1 MEGNKEGIHSGF
13 EMEVNA
19 PYSLNYL
26 IAVQNIYLNSKNKE
40 RERPLFPYVDGSKW
54 GILDVDF
61 EKTFTEVWTEA
72 IDKNSQSSLYDHNGV
87 FDFDKDLYQKLF
99 ENNETGAFGYSESIK
114 FFQTWWSGVFG
125 KIAIESV
132 IDEDRMNKVYREL
145 STSIDTNKRLRV
157 HLIYDRPLSTLKCEG
172 PWYAVLPIED
182 IFIPKKRPEVLSN
195 LLKCCKA
202 I

>member
-1 MEGNKEGIHSGF
+1 MEHIQEGVHSGF
-13 EMEVNA
+13 EMEVNG

-26 IAVQNIYLNSKNKE
+26 IAVQNIYLNNKNKE
-40 RERPLFPYVDGSKW
+40 RERPLFPYVDSSKW
-54 GILDVDF
+54 GILDANF

-72 IDKNSQSSLYDHNGV
+72 VDKNSQSGLYDHGV
-87 FDFDKDLYQKLF
+87 FDFDKELYQKLF

-114 FFQTWWSGVFG
+114 FFQTWWSGIYG

-132 IDEDRMNKVYREL
+132 FDEDRMNKVYREL
-145 STSIDTNKRLRV
+145 STSINTNKRLRI
-157 HLIYDRPLSTLKCEG
+157 HLIFDRPFSTLKCERS
-172 PWYAVLPIED
+172 WYAVLPIED
-182 IFIPKKRPEVLSN
+182 IFITKKRPEVITN